1 MWGEW
6 FWILCIYLLEDVQ
19 NLYVYI
25 QKQQTTKKKNQGTI
39 FNQCQNHNGAGGN
52 SSFVSV
58 MSLLFIL
65 VFLVFFVRVEQGIK

>member
-1 MWGEW
+1 MVLDFVYLFIGRRAK
-6 FWILCIYLLEDVQ
+6 FICIY
-19 NLYVYI
+19 
-25 QKQQTTKKKNQGTI
+25 TKATNNEEKNQGTI